1 MALLATPVERRDVKM
16 DEKLPLVVNVDERS
30 PVEAALNLMRTLA
43 ENAALGLAADEQ
55 ISRYAES
62 ALVNEV
68 REQELTLHLRGA
80 LERAA
85 SKNSESMEALRLAVC
100 MFTIALR
107 DEGTTPEVVLV
118 RLKAAI
124 RYETLLPLWETSSWS
139 GPHLH
144 ETVTTWCIKD
154 YFSEKGCAENE

>member
-1 MALLATPVERRDVKM
+1 M
-16 DEKLPLVVNVDERS
+16 DEKLPLVESLDERL
-30 PVEAALNLMRTLA
+30 PIEAALKLVQTLA
-43 ENAALGLAADEQ
+43 ENAAIGLAADEQ
-55 ISRYAES
+55 SSQQAES
-62 ALVNEV
+62 ALVNAA
-68 REQELTLHLRGA
+68 RADELTLQLRGA

-100 MFTIALR
+100 EFTVALR
-107 DEGTTPEVVLV
+107 DEGIAPETVLI

-124 RYETLLPLWETSSWS
+124 RYETLMPLWETSSWS

-154 YFSEKGCAENE
+154 YFSEKGCAGSG